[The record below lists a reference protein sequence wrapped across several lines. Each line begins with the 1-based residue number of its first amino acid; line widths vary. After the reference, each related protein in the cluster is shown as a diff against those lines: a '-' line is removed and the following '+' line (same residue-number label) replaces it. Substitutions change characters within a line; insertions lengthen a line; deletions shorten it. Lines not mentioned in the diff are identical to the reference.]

1 MHNKNVKRVA
11 IILAW
16 LLVAAMVIST
26 VAYISY
32 I

>member
-11 IILAW
+11 IVLAW
-16 LLVAAMVIST
+16 VLVAAMVITT
-26 VAYISY
+26 VAYITY